1 VIIYLATIVATIL
14 LQLFRAALDTTDG
27 QPRRISM
34 VQRGIDCACIVV
46 LAAAPGFRAWHVGTD
61 TVMYVAMYNI
71 TIDSSSW
78 SNTLQQAIVEPGYAL
93 WEFIWRSFGLSTH
106 WFLAITALVT
116 NGLQYEAIRMI
127 SPKML
132 PAISAYAVSGLYLFQ
147 FNGMRQAMAISIFV
161 FGVALILRGHRFGWV
176 FLLTAALIHSSTLIV
191 LPAFIL
197 SRRFQQRNT
206 FNIRIVLLSGGVFLA
221 LLLISTALATFLTDL
236 VGDKYGSYLDQNMG
250 SGRGRLIHL
259 ALMLMVVW
267 FLQSTELPTE
277 LRCATRFYSLGLG
290 AQVVGLQLAVL
301 DRVTLY
307 FVASLPMFICFLLA
321 HGSRARHIVLWLGI
335 ITYFFISLTHY
346 GDLIPYEWTLS

>member
-1 VIIYLATIVATIL
+1 MIIYLATIVATIL

-34 VQRGIDCACIVV
+34 VQRDIDCACIVV

-132 PAISAYAVSGLYLFQ
+132 PAISAYAISGLHVP
-147 FNGMRQAMAISIFV
+147 R
-161 FGVALILRGHRFGWV
+161 
-176 FLLTAALIHSSTLIV
+176 
-191 LPAFIL
+191 PA
-197 SRRFQQRNT
+197 RRRSP
-206 FNIRIVLLSGGVFLA
+206 SG
-221 LLLISTALATFLTDL
+221 
-236 VGDKYGSYLDQNMG
+236 N
-250 SGRGRLIHL
+250 
-259 ALMLMVVW
+259 
-267 FLQSTELPTE
+267 
-277 LRCATRFYSLGLG
+277 
-290 AQVVGLQLAVL
+290 
-301 DRVTLY
+301 DR
-307 FVASLPMFICFLLA
+307 
-321 HGSRARHIVLWLGI
+321 
-335 ITYFFISLTHY
+335 
-346 GDLIPYEWTLS
+346 